1 MRSALG
7 FSLLELVVVLAVLGV
22 LLVLGTGFL
31 NSDRTAVNQ
40 AAQSLAAQV
49 TRARLE
55 AIRRNEFV
63 GLAFR
68 TTGAGG
74 YALFVDANRNGVLD
88 TGETTLQTVAFG
100 QGDWARVRL
109 TGLQQN
115 NTALSSATLVFDT
128 RGVPQSFANLTVTL
142 GNRGGTYAKT
152 VQISEQGRATIP

>member
-1 MRSALG
+1 MRSAFGL
-7 FSLLELVVVLAVLGV
+7 SLLELVVVLAVLGI
-22 LLVLGTGFL
+22 LLALGTGYL

-63 GLAFR
+63 GLALR
-68 TTGAGG
+68 TNGAGG
-74 YALFVDANRNGVLD
+74 YAVFLD
-88 TGETTLQTVAFG
+88 TDRDGVQDAGETILQTVTFG

-109 TGLQQN
+109 SGLQQN
-115 NTALSSATLVFDT
+115 NTAVSSATLVFDT
-128 RGVPQSFANLTVTL
+128 RGVPQNFAILTITL
-142 GNRGGTYAKT
+142 SNRAETYTKT

>member
-7 FSLLELVVVLAVLGV
+7 LSLLELVVVLTVLGI
-22 LLVLGTGFL
+22 LLALGTGFL
-31 NSDRTAVNQ
+31 NSDRVAVNQ

-68 TTGAGG
+68 TAGAGG
-74 YALFVDANRNGVLD
+74 YTVFVDANRNGIQD
-88 TGETTLQTVAFG
+88 PGEATLQTVTFG

-109 TGLQQN
+109 SGLQQSG
-115 NTALSSATLVFDT
+115 TATPGAVLTFDT
-128 RGVPQSFANLTVTL
+128 RGVPQNPAQLSVTL
-142 GNRGGTYAKT
+142 SNRGGTYSKT
-152 VQISEQGRATIP
+152 VEISPQGRAIIP